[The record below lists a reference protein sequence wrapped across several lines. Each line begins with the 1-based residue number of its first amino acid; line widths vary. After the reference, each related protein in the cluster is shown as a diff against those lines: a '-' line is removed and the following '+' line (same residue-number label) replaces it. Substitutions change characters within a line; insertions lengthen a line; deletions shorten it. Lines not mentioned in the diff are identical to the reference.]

1 MTWEAILSVIED
13 EVGATQ
19 ARRIE
24 ERVKREFGGIRVR
37 ITTRAR
43 ITREKIDA
51 IAPGQPREA
60 ARKLGVS
67 PSTIYRTLHRS
78 RLVR

>member
-37 ITTRAR
+37 ITKRAR
-43 ITREKIDA
+43 ITRETIDA
-51 IAPGQPREA
+51 TAPGQPREA

-67 PSTIYRTLHRS
+67 PSTIYRTLRRS